1 MEAFNFLNSDLN
13 AVLITL
19 KLALITCFFLALIGT
34 PLAYYLAFKSKKVK
48 PFLESIVTL
57 PLVLP
62 PTVIGFYLIVF
73 FSLETALG
81 KFFILLTGEQLIFS
95 FYGLVLASIIYSLPF
110 WVQPLQAALE
120 KIGEDTL
127 KTSESLGA
135 SKFDTFINVII
146 PLSKKGF
153 LTSFIISFAHTMGE
167 FGIVLMVGGG
177 IHGKTKVI
185 AISIYDHVEQLSF
198 GKAHFLAGGMLIL
211 SFIILLTLFYS
222 NMGARASS
230 DQNKNVLVFF
240 VSSFQF

>member
-19 KLALITCFFLALIGT
+19 KLALTTCFFLALIGT

-73 FSLETALG
+73 FSPDTALG

-110 WVQPLQAALE
+110 WVQPLQASLE
-120 KIGEDTL
+120 KIGKDTL

-222 NMGARASS
+222 NRRSMV
-230 DQNKNVLVFF
+230 KVK
-240 VSSFQF
+240 

>member
-1 MEAFNFLNSDLN
+1 MDTLNFSSSDFN

-19 KLALITCFFLALIGT
+19 KLALTTCFFLALIGT
-34 PLAYYLAFKSKKVK
+34 PLAYFLAFKSKRAK

-73 FSLETALG
+73 FSPDTPLG
-81 KFFILLTGEQLIFS
+81 NFFILLTGEQLIFS

-110 WVQPLQAALE
+110 WVQPLQSSLE
-120 KIGEDTL
+120 KIGNDTL

-135 SKFDTFINVII
+135 SKFDTFINVIV

-222 NMGARASS
+222 NKRSMV
-230 DQNKNVLVFF
+230 KVK
-240 VSSFQF
+240 

>member
-1 MEAFNFLNSDLN
+1 MEAFNFSNSDLN
-13 AVLITL
+13 AVLITF
-19 KLALITCFFLALIGT
+19 KLALTTCFFLALIGT
-34 PLAYYLAFKSKKVK
+34 PLAYYLAFNSKKVK

-73 FSLETALG
+73 FSPDTSLG

-110 WVQPLQAALE
+110 WVQPLQSSLE
-120 KIGEDTL
+120 KISKDTL

-198 GKAHFLAGGMLIL
+198 GKAHLLAGGMLIL
-211 SFIILLTLFYS
+211 SFIILLSLFYS
-222 NMGARASS
+222 NRKSIVRV
-230 DQNKNVLVFF
+230 K
-240 VSSFQF
+240 

>member
-1 MEAFNFLNSDLN
+1 MEAFNFLSSDLN

-19 KLALITCFFLALIGT
+19 KLALTTCFFLALIGT

-73 FSLETALG
+73 FSPDTALG

-110 WVQPLQAALE
+110 WVQPLQASLE
-120 KIGEDTL
+120 KIGKDTL

-211 SFIILLTLFYS
+211 SFIILLTLFSTICKKLLYL
-222 NMGARASS
+222 MI
-230 DQNKNVLVFF
+230 DI
-240 VSSFQF
+240 SFLSIHFG

>member
-19 KLALITCFFLALIGT
+19 KLALTTCFFLALIGT

-73 FSLETALG
+73 FSPDTALG

-110 WVQPLQAALE
+110 WVQPLQASLE
-120 KIGEDTL
+120 KIGKDTL

-222 NMGARASS
+222 NRRSIIRV
-230 DQNKNVLVFF
+230 K
-240 VSSFQF
+240 

>member
-19 KLALITCFFLALIGT
+19 KLALTTCFFLALIGT

-73 FSLETALG
+73 FSPDTALG

-110 WVQPLQAALE
+110 WVQPLQASLE
-120 KIGEDTL
+120 KIGKDTL

-222 NMGARASS
+222 NRRSIVRI
-230 DQNKNVLVFF
+230 K
-240 VSSFQF
+240 

>member
-19 KLALITCFFLALIGT
+19 KLALTTCFFLALIGT

-73 FSLETALG
+73 FSPDTALG

-110 WVQPLQAALE
+110 WVQPLQASLE
-120 KIGEDTL
+120 KIGKDTL

-222 NMGARASS
+222 NRGSVVRV
-230 DQNKNVLVFF
+230 K
-240 VSSFQF
+240 

>member
-1 MEAFNFLNSDLN
+1 MEAFNFSNSDLN
-13 AVLITL
+13 AVFITL
-19 KLALITCFFLALIGT
+19 KLALTTCFFLALIGT
-34 PLAYYLAFKSKKVK
+34 PLAYYLAFNSKKVK

-73 FSLETALG
+73 FSPDTALG

-110 WVQPLQAALE
+110 WVQPLQSSLE
-120 KIGEDTL
+120 KISKDTL

-198 GKAHFLAGGMLIL
+198 GKAHLLAGGMLIL
-211 SFIILLTLFYS
+211 SFIILLTLFYF
-222 NMGARASS
+222 
-230 DQNKNVLVFF
+230 VLNLFIGIL
-240 VSSFQF
+240 QDL

>member
-19 KLALITCFFLALIGT
+19 KLALTTCFFLALIGT

-73 FSLETALG
+73 FSPDTALG
-81 KFFILLTGEQLIFS
+81 KFFIFLTGDQLIFS

-120 KIGEDTL
+120 KIGKDTL

-211 SFIILLTLFYS
+211 SFIILLTLYYS
-222 NMGARASS
+222 NKQSIVRI
-230 DQNKNVLVFF
+230 K
-240 VSSFQF
+240 

>member
-19 KLALITCFFLALIGT
+19 KLALTTCFFLALIGT

-48 PFLESIVTL
+48 PFLESLVTL

-73 FSLETALG
+73 FSPDTALG

-110 WVQPLQAALE
+110 WVQPLQASLE
-120 KIGEDTL
+120 KIGKDTL

-222 NMGARASS
+222 NRRSI
-230 DQNKNVLVFF
+230 VRVT
-240 VSSFQF
+240 

>member
-19 KLALITCFFLALIGT
+19 KLAITTCFFLALIGT

-73 FSLETALG
+73 FSPDTALG

-110 WVQPLQAALE
+110 WVQPLQASLE
-120 KIGEDTL
+120 KIGKDTL

-222 NMGARASS
+222 NRRSIVRV
-230 DQNKNVLVFF
+230 K
-240 VSSFQF
+240 

>member
-1 MEAFNFLNSDLN
+1 MEAFNFSNSDLN

-19 KLALITCFFLALIGT
+19 KLALTTCFFLALIGT
-34 PLAYYLAFKSKKVK
+34 PLAYYLAFNSKKVK

-73 FSLETALG
+73 FSPDTALG

-110 WVQPLQAALE
+110 WVQPLQSSLE
-120 KIGEDTL
+120 KIGKDTL

-135 SKFDTFINVII
+135 SKYDTFINVII

-198 GKAHFLAGGMLIL
+198 GRAHFLAGGMLIL

-222 NMGARASS
+222 NRKSIVRV
-230 DQNKNVLVFF
+230 K
-240 VSSFQF
+240 

>member
-1 MEAFNFLNSDLN
+1 MDTLNFSSSDFN

-19 KLALITCFFLALIGT
+19 KLALTTCFFLALIGT
-34 PLAYYLAFKSKKVK
+34 PLAYFLAFKCKKAK

-73 FSLETALG
+73 FSPDTALG

-110 WVQPLQAALE
+110 WVQPLQSSLE
-120 KIGEDTL
+120 KIGNDTL

-135 SKFDTFINVII
+135 SKFDTFINVIV

-222 NMGARASS
+222 NKRSMV
-230 DQNKNVLVFF
+230 KVK
-240 VSSFQF
+240 

>member
-1 MEAFNFLNSDLN
+1 MEAFNFSNSDFN
-13 AVLITL
+13 AVFITL
-19 KLALITCFFLALIGT
+19 KLALTTCFFLALIGT
-34 PLAYYLAFKSKKVK
+34 PLAYYLAFNSKKVK

-73 FSLETALG
+73 FSPDTAVG

-110 WVQPLQAALE
+110 WVQPLQASLE
-120 KIGEDTL
+120 KIGKDTL

-222 NMGARASS
+222 KTYSC
-230 DQNKNVLVFF
+230 
-240 VSSFQF
+240 

>member
-73 FSLETALG
+73 FSPDTALG

-110 WVQPLQAALE
+110 WVQPLQASLE
-120 KIGEDTL
+120 KIGKDTL

-222 NMGARASS
+222 NRRSIVRV
-230 DQNKNVLVFF
+230 K
-240 VSSFQF
+240 

>member
-19 KLALITCFFLALIGT
+19 KLALTTCFFLALIGT

-73 FSLETALG
+73 FSPDTALG

-110 WVQPLQAALE
+110 WVQPLQASLE

-222 NMGARASS
+222 NRRPIVRV
-230 DQNKNVLVFF
+230 K
-240 VSSFQF
+240 

>member
-1 MEAFNFLNSDLN
+1 MEAFNFSNSDLN

-19 KLALITCFFLALIGT
+19 KLALTTCFFLALIGT
-34 PLAYYLAFKSKKVK
+34 PLAYYLAFNSKKVK

-73 FSLETALG
+73 FSPDTALG

-110 WVQPLQAALE
+110 WVQPLQSSLE
-120 KIGEDTL
+120 KIGKDTL

-222 NMGARASS
+222 NRRSIVRV
-230 DQNKNVLVFF
+230 K
-240 VSSFQF
+240 

>member
-19 KLALITCFFLALIGT
+19 KLALTTCFFLALIGT

-73 FSLETALG
+73 FSPDTALG

-110 WVQPLQAALE
+110 WVQPLQASLE
-120 KIGEDTL
+120 KIGKDTL

-153 LTSFIISFAHTMGE
+153 LTAFIISFAHTMGE

-198 GKAHFLAGGMLIL
+198 GKAHLLAGGMLIL
-211 SFIILLTLFYS
+211 SFIILLSLFYS
-222 NMGARASS
+222 NRKSIVRV
-230 DQNKNVLVFF
+230 K
-240 VSSFQF
+240 